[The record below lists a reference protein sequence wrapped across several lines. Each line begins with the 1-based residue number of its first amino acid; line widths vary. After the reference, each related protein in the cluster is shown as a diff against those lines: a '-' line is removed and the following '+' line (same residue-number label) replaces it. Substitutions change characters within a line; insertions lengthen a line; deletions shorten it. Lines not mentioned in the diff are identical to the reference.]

1 MCLVGVL
8 IINEMDNKL
17 HYMRSEPPL
26 MAPVFRSESQ
36 SRLLANLLLG
46 GDELTLNQ
54 LADRSSVPYATAHR
68 EVARLLDAGILT
80 ERTVGRARLLTANP
94 HSPLVNPLRKILAV
108 ASGPVLYL
116 ADELSAIAG
125 IEVAFIYGSFAA
137 RASGITGPPPDDID
151 VMVIGAPDADAIY
164 EACERVEGLV
174 GRPVNPTILTAEE
187 ARSERTSAF
196 MQSVSTQSRLPLIGE
211 WS

>member
-1 MCLVGVL
+1 M
-8 IINEMDNKL
+8 
-17 HYMRSEPPL
+17 
-26 MAPVFRSESQ
+26 
-36 SRLLANLLLG
+36 
-46 GDELTLNQ
+46 
-54 LADRSSVPYATAHR
+54 
-68 EVARLLDAGILT
+68 ARLLDAGILT

-94 HSPLVNPLRKILAV
+94 HSPLVNPLRQILAV

-116 ADELSAIAG
+116 ADELSAIDG

-164 EACERVEGLV
+164 EACERVEALV